1 IDPKEDS
8 AKIKRKIEGL
18 IYEVNETYRYSNH
31 PLISRFVRLHVC
43 AGAPFVLSVKRD
55 RTLRDLIETGP
66 VTINEAVSIA
76 IQIAHALEYC
86 QGRGLSAHQDM
97 KPENVLI
104 DPTSKFNL
112 GADYPLKWVIKIC
125 DFGLANAFREFG
137 KFTGS
142 RPYMAPEQ
150 YVA

>member
-1 IDPKEDS
+1 WKMEKLWEFPKECYTFLIESILNCGKIVGETAGTQGTIFTFDQGGGSPRYIVAKTPKIDPKEDS

-86 QGRGLSAHQDM
+86 QGRGLS
-97 KPENVLI
+97 
-104 DPTSKFNL
+104 
-112 GADYPLKWVIKIC
+112 
-125 DFGLANAFREFG
+125 
-137 KFTGS
+137 
-142 RPYMAPEQ
+142 
-150 YVA
+150 